1 MARVIRTRAASTSS
15 HPAVPGAALGPRPLQ
30 GRQGRRSAAG
40 EPVPVDETLAA
51 ELVDGRPKSD
61 RVAESIVEA
70 LDAEGV
76 KAGVPLPG
84 ELELAERFGVS
95 RVTIR
100 RALARLVEA
109 GRVEKGR
116 NGRWVV
122 SREPVAEPTDA
133 LMSFTELAE
142 RRGLHVRSKVLRADA
157 RLPSSE
163 EESALEVGPKGRVFE
178 LVRLRLL
185 DDQPMG
191 LQRAVVPL
199 WLAPGI
205 EKVDFSRTSLYAW
218 LRERC
223 DVVPTRADSTVRAL
237 PADRKSAALL
247 GIAEGAPILSMRQ
260 LGFDQKGRPFELA
273 ELSYRGDRY
282 SFRGTLEKRRD
293 VFAP

>member
-1 MARVIRTRAASTSS
+1 MARVIRSRAASTPS
-15 HPAVPGAALGPRPLQ
+15 HPAVPGAALGPRPPL
-30 GRQGRRSAAG
+30 GRQARRSRTAG
-40 EPVPVDETLAA
+40 SSVDDGTPSA

-61 RVAESIVEA
+61 RVAESISEA

-76 KAGVPLPG
+76 QAGVPLPG
-84 ELELAERFGVS
+84 ERELAERFGVS
-95 RVTIR
+95 RVTVR
-100 RALARLVEA
+100 RALSRLVEA

-142 RRGLHVRSKVLRADA
+142 RRGLHVLSKVLRAEV
-157 RLPSSE
+157 RLPSAE
-163 EESALEVGPKGRVFE
+163 EESALEVGPQGQVFE

-191 LQRAVVPL
+191 VQRAVIPL

-205 EKVDFSRTSLYAW
+205 ETVDFSAASLYGW

-223 DVVPTRADSTVRAL
+223 GVVPTRADSTIRAL
-237 PADRKSAALL
+237 AADRELAALL
-247 GIAEGAPILSMRQ
+247 GIAQGAPILSMRQ
-260 LGFDQKGRPFELA
+260 LGFDHRGRPFELA

-293 VFAP
+293 AFAP